1 MWRKNQLPPCYF
13 GEPTLVYTR
22 YVYPI
27 GRPSTVALNS
37 LARLTPWNIYAPY
50 GDDAPNNYSPQSA
63 NRHPIGA
70 RTPPSSN
77 GSAFPWFGDVTV
89 TNQHRGVGPVN
100 GFDYYPQHGVPTFT
114 LRLQYVY
121 PNGIRSLRFGQ
132 IVFLNVPQYVNL
144 DDETNHQGIAPS
156 TQWGANAIGYPPV
169 QPSLHRPVYP
179 IGYSATLWGTHRVE
193 LHFLGNGEADPA
205 SAAYQFTIARQT
217 QALHLRVEA
226 PETASNGEVVT
237 LAGSLKTEGG
247 KGVAGAGISVRD
259 AGGDVDESYTLTNSN
274 GYFETFYTIPEA
286 QPDGEFALTLS
297 FRGTDS
303 LKAAS
308 TTVRMEI
315 EFTDV
320 APEPTDPAEESPSP
334 SPEPTEDASPSP
346 SPASPL
352 PSPSEIGRAHV

>member
-1 MWRKNQLPPCYF
+1 MRPRTARGALVAALAALLLAAVPLSARAAAS
-13 GEPTLVYTR
+13 TLDATF
-22 YVYPI
+22 
-27 GRPSTVALNS
+27 AFN
-37 LARLTPWNIYAPY
+37 
-50 GDDAPNNYSPQSA
+50 DD
-63 NRHPIGA
+63 
-70 RTPPSSN
+70 T
-77 GSAFPWFGDVTV
+77 VTV
-89 TNQHRGVGPVN
+89 RGSLTSAGAPLAGEELQLYLDGDEVASAPTRRNGAFTINLPVPA
-100 GFDYYPQHGVPTFT
+100 DIEP
-114 LRLQYVY
+114 
-121 PNGIRSLRFGQ
+121 
-132 IVFLNVPQYVNL
+132 
-144 DDETNHQGIAPS
+144 
-156 TQWGANAIGYPPV
+156 
-169 QPSLHRPVYP
+169 
-179 IGYSATLWGTHRVE
+179 GTHRVE

-217 QALHLRVEA
+217 QALRLRVEA

-346 SPASPL
+346 AQEAPGQPGGSLGWYILALAAVGTVVVGAATALIVRGRIRSRHADEDSEGLDMFADEPEAPVGRRGL
-352 PSPSEIGRAHV
+352 PPQDD

>member
-1 MWRKNQLPPCYF
+1 MRPRTARGALVAALAALLLAAVPLSARAAAS
-13 GEPTLVYTR
+13 TLDATF
-22 YVYPI
+22 
-27 GRPSTVALNS
+27 AFN
-37 LARLTPWNIYAPY
+37 
-50 GDDAPNNYSPQSA
+50 DD
-63 NRHPIGA
+63 
-70 RTPPSSN
+70 T
-77 GSAFPWFGDVTV
+77 VTV
-89 TNQHRGVGPVN
+89 RGSLTSAGAPLAGEELQLYLDGDEVASAPTRRNGAFTINLPVPA
-100 GFDYYPQHGVPTFT
+100 DIEP
-114 LRLQYVY
+114 
-121 PNGIRSLRFGQ
+121 
-132 IVFLNVPQYVNL
+132 
-144 DDETNHQGIAPS
+144 
-156 TQWGANAIGYPPV
+156 
-169 QPSLHRPVYP
+169 
-179 IGYSATLWGTHRVE
+179 GTHRVE

-352 PSPSEIGRAHV
+352 PSPSAASPAQEAPGQPGGSLGWYILALAAVGTVVVGAATALIVRGRIRSRHADEDSEGLAMFADEPEAPVGRRGLPPQDD

>member
-1 MWRKNQLPPCYF
+1 MRPRTARGALVAALAALLLAAVPLSARAAAS
-13 GEPTLVYTR
+13 TLDATF
-22 YVYPI
+22 
-27 GRPSTVALNS
+27 AFN
-37 LARLTPWNIYAPY
+37 
-50 GDDAPNNYSPQSA
+50 DD
-63 NRHPIGA
+63 
-70 RTPPSSN
+70 T
-77 GSAFPWFGDVTV
+77 VTV
-89 TNQHRGVGPVN
+89 RGSLTSAGAPLAGEELQLYLDGDEVASAPTRRNGAFTINLPVPA
-100 GFDYYPQHGVPTFT
+100 DIEP
-114 LRLQYVY
+114 
-121 PNGIRSLRFGQ
+121 
-132 IVFLNVPQYVNL
+132 
-144 DDETNHQGIAPS
+144 
-156 TQWGANAIGYPPV
+156 
-169 QPSLHRPVYP
+169 
-179 IGYSATLWGTHRVE
+179 GTHRVE

-346 SPASPL
+346 AQEAPGQPGGSLGWYILALAAVGTVVVGAATALIVRGRIRSRHADEDSEGLAMFADEPEAPVGRRGL
-352 PSPSEIGRAHV
+352 PPQDD

>member
-1 MWRKNQLPPCYF
+1 MASAPTRRNGAFTINLPVPADI
-13 GEPTLVYTR
+13 EP
-22 YVYPI
+22 
-27 GRPSTVALNS
+27 
-37 LARLTPWNIYAPY
+37 
-50 GDDAPNNYSPQSA
+50 
-63 NRHPIGA
+63 
-70 RTPPSSN
+70 
-77 GSAFPWFGDVTV
+77 
-89 TNQHRGVGPVN
+89 
-100 GFDYYPQHGVPTFT
+100 
-114 LRLQYVY
+114 
-121 PNGIRSLRFGQ
+121 
-132 IVFLNVPQYVNL
+132 
-144 DDETNHQGIAPS
+144 
-156 TQWGANAIGYPPV
+156 
-169 QPSLHRPVYP
+169 
-179 IGYSATLWGTHRVE
+179 GTHRVE

-217 QALHLRVEA
+217 QALRLRVEA

-346 SPASPL
+346 SQEAPGQPGGSLGWYILALAAVGTVVVGAATALIVRGRIRSRHADEDSEGLAMFADEPEAPVGRRGL
-352 PSPSEIGRAHV
+352 PPQDD

>member
-1 MWRKNQLPPCYF
+1 MRPRTAR
-13 GEPTLVYTR
+13 GALVA
-22 YVYPI
+22 
-27 GRPSTVALNS
+27 ALAALLLAAVPL
-37 LARLTPWNIYAPY
+37 LARAAASTLDATFAFN
-50 GDDAPNNYSPQSA
+50 DD
-63 NRHPIGA
+63 
-70 RTPPSSN
+70 T
-77 GSAFPWFGDVTV
+77 VTV
-89 TNQHRGVGPVN
+89 RGSLTSAGTPLAGEELQLYLDGDEVASAPTRRNGAFTINLPVPA
-100 GFDYYPQHGVPTFT
+100 DIEP
-114 LRLQYVY
+114 
-121 PNGIRSLRFGQ
+121 
-132 IVFLNVPQYVNL
+132 
-144 DDETNHQGIAPS
+144 
-156 TQWGANAIGYPPV
+156 
-169 QPSLHRPVYP
+169 
-179 IGYSATLWGTHRVE
+179 GTHRVE

-205 SAAYQFTIARQT
+205 SAAYQFTIARQA

-352 PSPSEIGRAHV
+352 PSPSAASPAQEAPGQPGGSLGWYILALAAVGTVVVGAATALIVRGRIRSRHADEDSEGLAMFADEPEAPVGRRGLPPQDD

>member
-1 MWRKNQLPPCYF
+1 MRPRTARGALVAALAALLLAAVPLSARAAAS
-13 GEPTLVYTR
+13 TLDATF
-22 YVYPI
+22 
-27 GRPSTVALNS
+27 AFN
-37 LARLTPWNIYAPY
+37 
-50 GDDAPNNYSPQSA
+50 DD
-63 NRHPIGA
+63 
-70 RTPPSSN
+70 T
-77 GSAFPWFGDVTV
+77 VTV
-89 TNQHRGVGPVN
+89 RGSLTSAGAPLAGEELQLYLDGDEVASAPTRRNGAFTINLPVPA
-100 GFDYYPQHGVPTFT
+100 DIEP
-114 LRLQYVY
+114 
-121 PNGIRSLRFGQ
+121 
-132 IVFLNVPQYVNL
+132 
-144 DDETNHQGIAPS
+144 
-156 TQWGANAIGYPPV
+156 
-169 QPSLHRPVYP
+169 
-179 IGYSATLWGTHRVE
+179 GTHRVE

-217 QALHLRVEA
+217 QALRLRVEA

-346 SPASPL
+346 AQEAPGQPGGSLGWYILALAAVGTVVVGAATALIVRGRIRRRHADEDSEGLAMFADEPEAPVGRRGL
-352 PSPSEIGRAHV
+352 PPQDD

>member
-1 MWRKNQLPPCYF
+1 MRPRTARGALVAALAALLLAAVPLSARAAAS
-13 GEPTLVYTR
+13 TLDATF
-22 YVYPI
+22 
-27 GRPSTVALNS
+27 AFN
-37 LARLTPWNIYAPY
+37 
-50 GDDAPNNYSPQSA
+50 DD
-63 NRHPIGA
+63 
-70 RTPPSSN
+70 T
-77 GSAFPWFGDVTV
+77 VTV
-89 TNQHRGVGPVN
+89 RGSLTSAGTPLAGEELQLYLDGDEVASAPTRRNGAFTINLPVPA
-100 GFDYYPQHGVPTFT
+100 DIEP
-114 LRLQYVY
+114 
-121 PNGIRSLRFGQ
+121 
-132 IVFLNVPQYVNL
+132 
-144 DDETNHQGIAPS
+144 
-156 TQWGANAIGYPPV
+156 
-169 QPSLHRPVYP
+169 
-179 IGYSATLWGTHRVE
+179 GTHRVE

-217 QALHLRVEA
+217 QALRLRVEA

-346 SPASPL
+346 AQEAPGQPGGSLGWYILALAAVGTVVVGAATALIVRGRIRSRHADEDSEGLAMFADEPEAPVGRRGL
-352 PSPSEIGRAHV
+352 PPQDD

>member
-1 MWRKNQLPPCYF
+1 MRPRTAR
-13 GEPTLVYTR
+13 GALVA
-22 YVYPI
+22 
-27 GRPSTVALNS
+27 ALAALLLAAVPL
-37 LARLTPWNIYAPY
+37 LARAAASTLDATFAFN
-50 GDDAPNNYSPQSA
+50 DD
-63 NRHPIGA
+63 
-70 RTPPSSN
+70 T
-77 GSAFPWFGDVTV
+77 VTV
-89 TNQHRGVGPVN
+89 RGSLTSAGAPLAGEELQLYLDGDEVASAPTRRNGAFTINLPVPA
-100 GFDYYPQHGVPTFT
+100 DIEP
-114 LRLQYVY
+114 
-121 PNGIRSLRFGQ
+121 
-132 IVFLNVPQYVNL
+132 
-144 DDETNHQGIAPS
+144 
-156 TQWGANAIGYPPV
+156 
-169 QPSLHRPVYP
+169 
-179 IGYSATLWGTHRVE
+179 GTHRVE

-217 QALHLRVEA
+217 QALRLRVEA

-352 PSPSEIGRAHV
+352 PSPSAASPAQEAPGQPGGSLGWYILALAAVGTVVVGAATALIVRGRIRSRHADEDSEGLAMFADEPEAPVGPRGLPPQDD

>member
-1 MWRKNQLPPCYF
+1 MRPRTAR
-13 GEPTLVYTR
+13 GALVA
-22 YVYPI
+22 
-27 GRPSTVALNS
+27 ALAALLLAAVPL
-37 LARLTPWNIYAPY
+37 LARAAASTLDATFAFN
-50 GDDAPNNYSPQSA
+50 DD
-63 NRHPIGA
+63 
-70 RTPPSSN
+70 T
-77 GSAFPWFGDVTV
+77 VTV
-89 TNQHRGVGPVN
+89 RGSLTSAGAPLAGEELQLYLDGDEVASAPTRRNGAFTINLPVPA
-100 GFDYYPQHGVPTFT
+100 DIEP
-114 LRLQYVY
+114 
-121 PNGIRSLRFGQ
+121 
-132 IVFLNVPQYVNL
+132 
-144 DDETNHQGIAPS
+144 
-156 TQWGANAIGYPPV
+156 
-169 QPSLHRPVYP
+169 
-179 IGYSATLWGTHRVE
+179 GTHRVE

-352 PSPSEIGRAHV
+352 PSPSAASPAQEAPGQPGGSLGWYILALAAVGTVVVGAATALIVRGRIRSRHADEDSEGLAMFADEPEAPVGRRGLPPQDD